1 MMRRAV
7 SDRARQLAR
16 IHMGRQALGLDE
28 ETYRELLQRVTGK
41 RSSAEMTADERRAV
55 ITELTRLGFRS
66 DAARARARAFRGRP
80 RDTGEVP
87 LLRKVEALL
96 ADGARPWAYAH
107 GLARKMF
114 GVARV
119 EWCRQDQ
126 LHRLVAALQIDANR
140 RTRP

>member
-1 MMRRAV
+1 MRRAV

-16 IHMGRQALGLDE
+16 IHMGRKALGLDE
-28 ETYRELLQRVTGK
+28 ETYRALLQRVTGK
-41 RSSAEMTADERRAV
+41 RSSAEMSADERNAV
-55 ITELTRLGFRS
+55 IVELTRLGFRA
-66 DAARARARAFRGRP
+66 DATRSRARAFQGRP
-80 RDTGEVP
+80 RNIDEVP

-96 ADGARPWAYAH
+96 AASGRPWAYAH
-107 GLARKMF
+107 GLARRMF

-126 LHRLVAALQIDANR
+126 LHRLTAALQIDANR